1 MIHFHSSEDLLLTLV
16 SKVRVL
22 EEKLTTLIDDKR
34 SEQLVEKA
42 IEAEMTRFIESH
54 TSTLKQIEEGQ
65 KIVTTNIQQIDSKQE
80 MAIKQIEAAKKGAW
94 GIPKSGETPHIGEI
108 LKDELENQHKETW
121 RGKLGNQIYTRY

>member
-34 SEQLVEKA
+34 SEKLVEKA

-65 KIVTTNIQQIDSKQE
+65 KISHTKYPTN
-80 MAIKQIEAAKKGAW
+80 
-94 GIPKSGETPHIGEI
+94 
-108 LKDELENQHKETW
+108 
-121 RGKLGNQIYTRY
+121 R